1 MNGPDKL
8 YITILLRHTPVFVL
22 LLAINENRSHTT
34 ISSSNAEAQ
43 LQLSMIRNMIRCIVI
58 SSNNHIIISNITYKV
73 PYFNFL
79 TVLYS
84 LRSKIR
90 NVKWQ
95 IWIIQLDCSLF
106 GAETWNINS
115 CVILS
120 IKNDTTKFQPLA
132 RFKYWCWRR
141 RLLLLCSRAVAPAA
155 GCSAAGLQEATNHC
169 RGHAALQQLGSGCPH
184 SASSHRH
191 TNMLLLFLHITSSH
205 HIK

>member
-1 MNGPDKL
+1 MC
-8 YITILLRHTPVFVL
+8 
-22 LLAINENRSHTT
+22 
-34 ISSSNAEAQ
+34 SSW
-43 LQLSMIRNMIRCIVI
+43 R
-58 SSNNHIIISNITYKV
+58 
-73 PYFNFL
+73 F
-79 TVLYS
+79 
-84 LRSKIR
+84 KIR

-191 TNMLLLFLHITSSH
+191 TNLLFSLHITSSH
-205 HIK
+205 HVLQISTDTFNQNSTVTKAWTTEAGCSLQQLSRRPGARCPTLVLPRPLLVQNLASL